1 MSGIE
6 EETGVTTGYIAR
18 GISLWVCLYWFMWV
32 RVGSGSNSLAVRSH
46 MLVQSN
52 QGGHECCRIW
62 YRLIKVWMAK

>member
-6 EETGVTTGYIAR
+6 EETSVTTGYIAR

-46 MLVQSN
+46 ILVQSK